1 MDKIMRTYR
10 LSAPNVEYISTVSA
24 QRRISQTAAL
34 EQIIDEHRRL
44 ANSEANRAAAEYIAD
59 AVADKLD
66 KILTRIRL
74 AANNADRNSDVLVE
88 LMNGIYNY
96 EGYMGLAT
104 TEEVLHPGIE
114 KAKKAVRD
122 RIKAYQTAKNA
133 REKNAKAAE
142 VNENDG

>member
-1 MDKIMRTYR
+1 MDKIKRSFRFTKMD
-10 LSAPNVEYISTVSA
+10 LNYIESISK
-24 QRRISQTAAL
+24 QREITQTAAL

-88 LMNGIYNY
+88 LIFCLYISPVRSLSTAITNCSIS
-96 EGYMGLAT
+96 GLC
-104 TEEVLHPGIE
+104 
-114 KAKKAVRD
+114 
-122 RIKAYQTAKNA
+122 
-133 REKNAKAAE
+133 
-142 VNENDG
+142 